1 MRLLFG
7 AAVVTASLILAATVF
22 AQSTSDSAKSD
33 APKSDSTKADSAA
46 TAPVAANPGAAVP
59 LPMGK
64 RLSCQAAAQSMSGQD
79 RRDQMQLCMEQ
90 ARIDCLKQAI
100 DQKIVGPQRR
110 EFVRDCVR

>member
-22 AQSTSDSAKSD
+22 AQSTPDS
-33 APKSDSTKADSAA
+33 PKADSPKADSTKPDSAA
-46 TAPVAANPGAAVP
+46 AAPVAANPGAAVP

-64 RLSCQAAAQSMSGQD
+64 RLACQTASQAMNGQD

-90 ARIDCLKQAI
+90 ARLDCLKQAI

-110 EFVRDCVR
+110 DFVRNCEQ

>member
-1 MRLLFG
+1 MRFLFG
-7 AAVVTASLILAATVF
+7 ATVVTVSLILAATVF
-22 AQSTSDSAKSD
+22 AQSTSAPDSAKSD
-33 APKSDSTKADSAA
+33 MPKADSKADS

-64 RLSCQAAAQSMSGQD
+64 RLSCETTAQSMSDQD

-90 ARIDCLKQAI
+90 ARLDCLKQAI

-110 EFVRDCVR
+110 DFVRDCAR